1 MVKIPQKE
9 KGKPRGRGGG
19 RPRKHIDRDIQTD
32 NSHLTKDF
40 SCQKKVTGKNL
51 TNFIF
56 HEKTFNKVYKLYSI
70 TLM

>member
-9 KGKPRGRGGG
+9 KGKPRGRSGG
-19 RPRKHIDRDIQTD
+19 RPRKLIDRDIQTD

-40 SCQKKVTGKNL
+40 SCQKKVTGK
-51 TNFIF
+51 TNSIF
-56 HEKTFNKVYKLYSI
+56 HQKTFNKVYKLYSI